1 MVYCYSTMMEVKS
14 NGAYPRPK
22 LNDEQRKH
30 NYGLSLKKYRGKMAE
45 EGYCYVCAKVPECF
59 REELIRITRAV
70 CADYA
75 KLNRIKDPASFKKAV
90 QNTLDTLVQ

>member
-1 MVYCYSTMMEVKS
+1 MMEVKS